1 MYSFNLYP
9 VTIKGK
15 RYRLPC
21 NMNSSRFVH
30 WASKKLVDD
39 AFINDAWIEIT
50 ALHIPKCD
58 KIKLSLEEHAC
69 HFADDDNIWSSMKKI
84 KDLFVKMKIIKDDD
98 YTHCQMGE
106 IVHIKEMHRKDEYL
120 KIKIEII

>member
-15 RYRLPC
+15 RYRLPT
-21 NMNSSRFVH
+21 NLNTSRYYH
-30 WASKKLVDD
+30 WSIKTKIDD
-39 AFINDAWIEIT
+39 AFIGDAWIEIT
-50 ALHIPKCD
+50 ALHIPRCD
-58 KIKLSLEEHAC
+58 KIKLSFEEHAC
-69 HFADDDNIWSSMKKI
+69 HFADDDNIISSMKKI
-84 KDLFVKMKIIKDDD
+84 KDLFVKMNIIPDDD
-98 YTHCQMGE
+98 HTQCQMGE